1 MLTGAEPAAPPS
13 SADPSTAPSFPAGDV
28 GCARPPPKA
37 AFCFTGQ
44 PRTFIHPE
52 AQRSIVRALKSFGA
66 DAYTFFVLTD
76 DDPGSSYH
84 HPSIRS
90 SGDGVRAAMAALRP
104 KFASYAPLEAGA
116 AGYANERRVACGM
129 KEEGVTHAIGSRY
142 FMQTFYESH
151 FKLRTCYEEVERY
164 EGTHRFAFDWVVR
177 MRPDVWFWAPMPL
190 PHCRL
195 RQDAV
200 TFPAG
205 VVGCSYAPC
214 INDHIAY
221 LPRRHAAPYFTI
233 ASDMRSCAGVRN
245 LSLHW
250 KNYNVWRLMG
260 QSVPLAAPSFFFR
273 TRCCARAPTR
283 RSNRTTPSASAGARR
298 RLKRTPAS
306 PSSTAPPS
314 PTSQNTAANAP
325 TSTPSA
331 TSAPPPGSPRT
342 PPSSAAA
349 ASRTSA
355 TPAGRAGRSHSLRR
369 DAGRPRRPRRLEVG
383 DGSKRR
389 RRCRA
394 RSFSTGSKGRS
405 RRACSRWSTRTVR

>member
-1 MLTGAEPAAPPS
+1 
-13 SADPSTAPSFPAGDV
+13 
-28 GCARPPPKA
+28 
-37 AFCFTGQ
+37 
-44 PRTFIHPE
+44 
-52 AQRSIVRALKSFGA
+52 
-66 DAYTFFVLTD
+66 
-76 DDPGSSYH
+76 
-84 HPSIRS
+84 
-90 SGDGVRAAMAALRP
+90 
-104 KFASYAPLEAGA
+104 
-116 AGYANERRVACGM
+116 
-129 KEEGVTHAIGSRY
+129 
-142 FMQTFYESH
+142 
-151 FKLRTCYEEVERY
+151 
-164 EGTHRFAFDWVVR
+164 

-260 QSVPLAAPSFFFR
+260 QSVPLAAPSFFLPYTLLR
-273 TRCCARAPTR
+273 PCANASLESYYPECLRWSEAP
-283 RSNRTTPSASAGARR
+283 PE
-298 RLKRTPAS
+298 RTPAS

-314 PTSQNTAANAP
+314 PTSQSTAANAP
-325 TSTPSA
+325 SSTPSA
-331 TSAPPPGSPRT
+331 TSAPPPSSPRT

-355 TPAGRAGRSHSLRR
+355 TPAGRVGRSRSLRR
-369 DAGRPRRPRRLEVG
+369 DAGRPRRPRGRLEVG